1 MCVWWW
7 WWWGWEGGA
16 GEWPLNNVPPHAY
29 EAQHLNVR
37 GKLKHFSITEALE
50 S

>member
-1 MCVWWW
+1 MCACMGV
-7 WWWGWEGGA
+7 GGCGGA
-16 GEWPLNNVPPHAY
+16 GERPLNNVPPHAY